1 MDDKDFNWDDYN
13 NDDNSDDER
22 DLFGTH
28 RLQHEIEKGMFL
40 QDAESGHPLVLDP
53 KEYKELFGKVT
64 RDDMYFLTQSFFSQY
79 HRLGMSIDTLFDTWG
94 SDWIFEVLKF
104 CETTEEYELCAII
117 KGMWEDRDSLKG
129 WEHLIKGSE

>member
-1 MDDKDFNWDDYN
+1 
-13 NDDNSDDER
+13 
-22 DLFGTH
+22 
-28 RLQHEIEKGMFL
+28 
-40 QDAESGHPLVLDP
+40 
-53 KEYKELFGKVT
+53 
-64 RDDMYFLTQSFFSQY
+64 
-79 HRLGMSIDTLFDTWG
+79 MSIDTLFDTWG